1 MSYKIGNRTIGLTNP
16 PSILAWASVVGK
28 KEGEGPLAK
37 HFDVTNNDT
46 TFGEATWEKTE
57 SRLQKDSVNK
67 ALEKGQLPSTDIDLL
82 LAGDLLNQCIA
93 SSFGLREFDIPV
105 LGVYSACASF
115 TEALGIASVAIDGG
129 AAEKCVCVTSSHF
142 ASAERQFRLPLEYG
156 GQRTPTSQWTVT
168 GAGTAILG
176 EGEEGPFITEVCF
189 GTIEDLGIKDANNMG
204 AAMAPAACST
214 LVHFFTDTKTTPD
227 DYDLILTGDLGQVG
241 SSLLYE
247 LLEKE
252 NFDIK
257 AKHSDCGLLI
267 YDLETQDV
275 HAGASG
281 AGCSSSVFCSY
292 ILKRLQD
299 KSINNMLFMATG
311 ALLSTTSTQQ
321 GESIPGIAHLVHIQ
335 NNKPTKGK
343 GVS

>member
-1 MSYKIGNRTIGLTNP
+1 MAKKVGIRTIELTTP
-16 PSILAWASVVGK
+16 PSFTAWASVVGK
-28 KEGEGPLAK
+28 KEGEGPLAQ
-37 HFDVTNNDT
+37 HFDVINNDT
-46 TFGEATWEKTE
+46 TFGESTWEKTE
-57 SRLQKDSVNK
+57 SRMQKDAVNK
-67 ALEKGQLPSTDIDLL
+67 TLEKAVMANTQIDYLF
-82 LAGDLLNQCIA
+82 AGDLLNQCIA

-105 LGVYSACASF
+105 LGLYGACATF
-115 TEALGIASVAIDGG
+115 TEGLGLASVMIDSG
-129 AAEKCVCVTSSHF
+129 AGNNCVVVTSSHF

-168 GAGTAILG
+168 GSGACVLSK
-176 EGEEGPFITEVCF
+176 EGQGPFIKQICF

-214 LVHFFTDTKTTPD
+214 LMHFFEDTQTTPE

-252 NFDIK
+252 NIDIK

-267 YDLETQDV
+267 FDLEKQDV

-281 AGCSSSVFCSY
+281 AGCCSSVFCSY
-292 ILKRLQD
+292 ILKRLKD
-299 KSINNMLFMATG
+299 GNINNMLFMATG

-321 GESIPGIAHLVHIQ
+321 GESIPGVAHLIHIS
-335 NNKPTKGK
+335 NTK
-343 GVS
+343 